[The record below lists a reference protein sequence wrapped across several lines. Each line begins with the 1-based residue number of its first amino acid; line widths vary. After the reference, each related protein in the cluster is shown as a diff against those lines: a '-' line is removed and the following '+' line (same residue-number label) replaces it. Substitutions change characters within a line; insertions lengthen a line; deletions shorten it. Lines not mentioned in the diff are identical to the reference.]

1 MKKGQAFW
9 YQCRHL
15 GRRLART
22 ANGRLALVPA
32 TAAVGDTV
40 ILMAGGKL
48 PLIIKPAKE
57 KSGWTLVGAAYVDGI
72 MQCEAWDEMRCSKI
86 DLV

>member
-1 MKKGQAFW
+1 MKKRQAFW

-72 MQCEAWDEMRCSKI
+72 MQGEAWDEMRCSKI